1 MSSATN
7 TASARCDLDVD
18 AVEIA
23 AASLPV
29 DAQIKL
35 FLAGDTSGRALL
47 EMLYGS
53 VDEEPVPERFLALL
67 RRPIPRL
74 VSG

>member
-1 MSSATN
+1 MSTATN
-7 TASARCDLDVD
+7 IASAPCDLDVD

-29 DAQIKL
+29 DVQVKL
-35 FLAGDTSGRALL
+35 FLAGDTTGRALF
-47 EMLYGS
+47 EMLYGA

-67 RRPIPRL
+67 RRPLPRL